1 MSLMNDLR
9 AWFRRAILNEY
20 APTGH
25 VRPASPSPTKA
36 ERKKAAEAPQY
47 TVVGTNVYMNDP
59 DLATPAS
66 ASAES
71 QVDMKIR
78 LERGTKKELTELDVS
93 VLNEKNLNIGVAIH
107 VKPYWII
114 GSSRNQ
120 ASSILTRKFGEQKG
134 YSVSNIGAIYA
145 ALSASRKQKL
155 SRQSYLSNP
164 TPEPDT

>member
-20 APTGH
+20 DPTGY

-36 ERKKAAEAPQY
+36 ERKKAAQGLGEEY

-71 QVDMKIR
+71 QVDMKLR
-78 LERGTKKELTELDVS
+78 LERGTKKELTELDEAM
-93 VLNEKNLNIGVAIH
+93 LDEKNLNIGVAIH
-107 VKPYWII
+107 VKPHWII
-114 GSSRNQ
+114 GTSRKE
-120 ASSILTRKFGEQKG
+120 ASAILTNKFGQNKG
-134 YSVSNIGAIYA
+134 YSESNIGAIYA
-145 ALSASRKQKL
+145 ALTASRKQELKN
-155 SRQSYLSNP
+155 QTVNQ
-164 TPEPDT
+164 

>member
-20 APTGH
+20 DPTGY

-36 ERKKAAEAPQY
+36 ERKGAAQGLGEEY

-59 DLATPAS
+59 DLETPAS

-71 QVDMKIR
+71 QVDMKLR
-78 LERGTKKELTELDVS
+78 LERGTKKELTELDILL
-93 VLNEKNLNIGVAIH
+93 LNEKNLNVGVAIH
-107 VKPYWII
+107 LKPYWII
-114 GSSRNQ
+114 GTGRKE
-120 ASSILTRKFGEQKG
+120 ASAILTRKFGENKG

-145 ALSASRKQKL
+145 ILSASRKQEL
-155 SRQSYLSNP
+155 ENQTVN
-164 TPEPDT
+164 